1 VNILI
6 WGVLTHW
13 GGGRGEW
20 WRAFGLATLAE
31 MGLRTLKRC
40 NFCTSLL
47 YTPSPLRLGMAK
59 GANDVILRD
68 RLQFDIDAIG
78 DTPLVYGRIDLSD
91 YVSIVENKGL
101 AIKEIRFQLRRTSA
115 SGVGIWPNIMNDLT
129 PSGLSGTIY
138 DARLKIFATTT
149 AYELP
154 EDVGIAS
161 PNVLCVF
168 EKQSTAVADVA
179 PGAFLAINTYEHMFG
194 TPDLHPEG
202 YDVVT
207 DLLIGIS
214 LDACKNLQLVDTTAE
229 LDVMLIAEPKKI
241 TQKDLTQMLT
251 QAQDL

>member
-1 VNILI
+1 
-6 WGVLTHW
+6 
-13 GGGRGEW
+13 
-20 WRAFGLATLAE
+20 
-31 MGLRTLKRC
+31 
-40 NFCTSLL
+40 
-47 YTPSPLRLGMAK
+47 MAK

-68 RLQFDIDAIG
+68 RLQFDIDANG
-78 DTPLVYGRIDLSD
+78 DTSLVYGRIDLSD

-101 AIKEIRFQLRRTSA
+101 AIKEVRFQLRTA
-115 SGVGIWPNIMNDLT
+115 TAATNGVWPNLMSDLT
-129 PSGLSGTIY
+129 PTAFSATYYESY
-138 DARLKIFATTT
+138 LKVFATTT
-149 AYELP
+149 AYELI

-168 EKQSTAVADVA
+168 EKQSTVIADPTAGIGMLAVD
-179 PGAFLAINTYEHMFG
+179 TYEHMAG

-214 LDACKNLQLVDTTAE
+214 LQNCTNDQLKSKTVE
-229 LDVMLIAEPKKI
+229 VDVMLIAEPKKI

>member
-1 VNILI
+1 
-6 WGVLTHW
+6 
-13 GGGRGEW
+13 
-20 WRAFGLATLAE
+20 
-31 MGLRTLKRC
+31 
-40 NFCTSLL
+40 
-47 YTPSPLRLGMAK
+47 MAK

-68 RLQFDIDAIG
+68 RLQFDIDANG
-78 DTPLVYGRIDLSD
+78 DTALVYGRIDLSD

-101 AIKEIRFQLRRTSA
+101 AIKEVRFQLRTSA
-115 SGVGIWPNIMNDLT
+115 AANVGVWPNIMSNANPASLG
-129 PSGLSGTIY
+129 SSQA
-138 DARLKIFATTT
+138 DARVKIFATTT
-149 AYELP
+149 AYELVQ
-154 EDVGIAS
+154 DVGIAS

-168 EKQSTAVADVA
+168 EKQSTVVADVA
-179 PGAFLAINTYEHMFG
+179 PGAFIGIDTYEHMFG

-214 LDACKNLQLVDTTAE
+214 LDNCSSLSLASTTAE